1 MEDGRRD
8 SEAVADA
15 EQFAIQGALR
25 IFDQALTPEICS
37 LLIDTFK
44 LNLDNQNKKHEELMR
59 IIHEAERNLQ
69 SIERNPNHAHHS
81 NLASYNMQEYI
92 GEKKIIF

>member
-1 MEDGRRD
+1 MINK
-8 SEAVADA
+8 V
-15 EQFAIQGALR
+15 
-25 IFDQALTPEICS
+25 
-37 LLIDTFK
+37 LIMLCVGIVFV
-44 LNLDNQNKKHEELMR
+44 LGYWAYLDNQNKKHEELMR